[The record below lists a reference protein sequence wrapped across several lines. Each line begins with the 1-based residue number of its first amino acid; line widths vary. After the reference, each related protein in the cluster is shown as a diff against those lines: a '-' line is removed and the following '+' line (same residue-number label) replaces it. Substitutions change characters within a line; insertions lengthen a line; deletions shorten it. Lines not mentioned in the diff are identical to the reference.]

1 MQTTRAPVLS
11 SKTRRPKVAPTATK
25 ESIPKGKAAR
35 ATFRPRTK
43 SFRAAICRAQ
53 GEGAD
58 AHFFHHKN
66 QEDGFEHHHER
77 NQRNTDQGS
86 RCRVNHGK
94 TTVWKK
100 LETQKSVD
108 EMFSSEAQV
117 RLHALLTKL
126 TDVLPSV
133 GDVECDELFGLV
145 ASFCENAIEKKKK
158 LNSGKYMD
166 LDVESLMEMAK
177 NVKQETDETIA
188 NGKKRSRPDDTG
200 VPRWTFEKA
209 YNIVKVVRVQEQEP
223 FLVFVKA
230 RPPVAGNQKPIDY
243 CMGEEDLAVI
253 SSQTGKKA
261 TRLKNNL
268 VAALEEFYDENAETP
283 RAPLIEKLRS
293 CGTWGKD
300 AADKLTKSTEMK

>member
-1 MQTTRAPVLS
+1 
-11 SKTRRPKVAPTATK
+11 
-25 ESIPKGKAAR
+25 
-35 ATFRPRTK
+35 
-43 SFRAAICRAQ
+43 
-53 GEGAD
+53 
-58 AHFFHHKN
+58 
-66 QEDGFEHHHER
+66 
-77 NQRNTDQGS
+77 
-86 RCRVNHGK
+86 
-94 TTVWKK
+94 
-100 LETQKSVD
+100 
-108 EMFSSEAQV
+108 
-117 RLHALLTKL
+117 
-126 TDVLPSV
+126 VLPSV

-188 NGKKRSRPDDTG
+188 NGMKRSRPDDTG

-268 VAALEEFYDENAETP
+268 VAALEEFYHENPEIP
-283 RAPLIEKLRS
+283 RAPLITKLRS

-300 AADKLTKSTEMK
+300 AADKLTKATEMK